1 MLKSL
6 TDNDAARTRALIA
19 TGRRVLEIESQS
31 VAGLIDRIDENFAGV
46 VETLNDCQGH
56 VVVTGMG
63 KSGLIGS
70 KIASTFSSI
79 GLPAVFLHAAEASH
93 GDIGII
99 GRNDI
104 ILAISN
110 SGETEEIINL
120 LPTLGRIKC
129 TLVALTGNPESTLA
143 RRSAFVLHTGVR
155 EEACS
160 LGLVPT
166 SSTTATLAMGDA
178 LAMALLEL
186 RGFRAEDFAQNHPGG
201 SLGKKLLTTVA
212 DLMRRG
218 GEVPRV
224 GPDAGISE
232 VLKEMSQKC
241 LGTTLV
247 VDPAGLLQ
255 GIITDGDLRRWI
267 EKRKNILDATAAELM
282 SRGPKTIRGECMA
295 TQAVQRMEEHAITSL
310 AVSED
315 GKTIDG
321 IIHLQD
327 LLKAG
332 IV

>member
-6 TDNDAARTRALIA
+6 SKNDAMRTRALIEA
-19 TGRRVLEIESQS
+19 GRRVLKIESES
-31 VAGLIDRIDENFAGV
+31 VAGMIDRIDENFAGV
-46 VETLNDCQGH
+46 VERLNECLGH

-99 GRNDI
+99 SRNDI
-104 ILAISN
+104 ILALSN
-110 SGETEEIINL
+110 SGETEEIVKL

-143 RRSAFVLHTGVR
+143 LRSDFVLHTGVR

-201 SLGKKLLTTVA
+201 SLGRKLLTTVG

-224 GPDAGISE
+224 GTEAGISD
-232 VLKEMSQKC
+232 VLREMSQKC

-247 VDPAGLLQ
+247 VDAAGALL
-255 GIITDGDLRRWI
+255 GIITDGDLRRTI
-267 EKRKNILDATAAELM
+267 EKKKDILAARAGDLM
-282 SRGPKTIRGECMA
+282 SPNPKTVHEDSMA
-295 TQAVQRMEEHAITSL
+295 TQAVQLMEEHAITSL
-310 AVSED
+310 VVSED